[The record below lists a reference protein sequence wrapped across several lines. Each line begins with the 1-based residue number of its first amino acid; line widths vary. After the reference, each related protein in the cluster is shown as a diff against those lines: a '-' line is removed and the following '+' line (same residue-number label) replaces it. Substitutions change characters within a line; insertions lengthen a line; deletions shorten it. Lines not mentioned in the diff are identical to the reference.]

1 MNGLSFSRLH
11 DEPPRAAAM
20 SVDDAA
26 HGADR
31 RERWPATRDEFA
43 ALVDA
48 YAERLLRFAIRQVGN
63 VQDAEDIVQE
73 VFAKAFTR
81 PQHNPVMSVGAYL
94 HRSVANACTDHLR
107 RSSRSL
113 AYCQE
118 VGIDEL
124 LASNQGPA
132 EVAQAVDD
140 AHRADRLLKH
150 LPPEQAE
157 AIRLRVLDG
166 LRLNEIAEL
175 LDCSINTVCSRLR
188 YGFQKLR
195 SLASEKE

>member
-1 MNGLSFSRLH
+1 MDTLPSSRLFY
-11 DEPPRAAAM
+11 EPPRAATM
-20 SVDDAA
+20 SRDDVPGKAA
-26 HGADR
+26 W
-31 RERWPATRDEFA
+31 RERWPTTRDEFA

-48 YAERLLRFAIRQVGN
+48 YADRLLRYAVRHVGN
-63 VQDAEDIVQE
+63 MQDAEDLVQD

-81 PQHNPVMSVGAYL
+81 PRHDQVISVGAYL
-94 HRSVANACTDHLR
+94 YRSVANACTDHLR
-107 RSSRSL
+107 RRGRSL
-113 AYCQE
+113 VYCQE

-124 LASNQGPA
+124 LAGDLGPA
-132 EVAQAVDD
+132 EATQAAEDTR
-140 AHRADRLLKH
+140 RAEGLLKR

-157 AIRLRVLDG
+157 AVRLRVFDG

-195 SLASEKE
+195 SIATDKE